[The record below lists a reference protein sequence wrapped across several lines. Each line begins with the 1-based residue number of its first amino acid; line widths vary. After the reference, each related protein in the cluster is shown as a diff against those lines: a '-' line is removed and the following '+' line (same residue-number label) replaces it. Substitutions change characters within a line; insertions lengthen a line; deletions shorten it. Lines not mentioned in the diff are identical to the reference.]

1 MLMSQQHLTDDED
14 DWEQM
19 MEHLVTE
26 DDTPVDNR
34 FSERQQ
40 RLLPAILFSSWEEGK
55 PFEALS
61 NVGLFYSLHGEPP
74 VVPDFMLSLQ
84 VEPRPVTGKKAD
96 RSYMTWIYGK
106 PPDLVIEVVSNREG
120 EELGRKLEI
129 YAKVRVTFYVVY
141 DPFQALGDREL
152 RAFRLVEG
160 KYLEMVPPTW
170 FPEVELGLTI
180 WDGPVEDVEARWLR
194 FTDVQGELLLT
205 PEEKAEASL
214 KEAREAVERAEEAD
228 SRADEASARA
238 ESSEARA
245 EESRARAEQS
255 EARAEQSEARA
266 KQSEARA
273 KQSEA
278 ELHQARANLEAMSK
292 KLRDLGIEP

>member
-1 MLMSQQHLTDDED
+1 MLMSQPHLTDDED
-14 DWEQM
+14 DWEEM
-19 MEHLVTE
+19 MAHLVTE
-26 DDTPVDNR
+26 DDAPVDNR

-61 NVGLFYSLHGEPP
+61 NVGLFYSLHGDPP

-96 RSYMTWIYGK
+96 RSYMTWVYGK

-120 EELGRKLEI
+120 EELGRKLEV
-129 YAKVRVTFYVVY
+129 YAKVRVTYYVVF
-141 DPFQALGDREL
+141 DPFRALGDREL

-194 FTDVQGELLLT
+194 FTDAQGELLLT

-214 KEAREAVERAEEAD
+214 KQAKEAVERAQ
-228 SRADEASARA
+228 RADTRADDSEARA
-238 ESSEARA
+238 AELQARA
-245 EESRARAEQS
+245 EESQARAEM
-255 EARAEQSEARA
+255 
-266 KQSEARA
+266 
-273 KQSEA
+273 SEA
-278 ELHQARANLEAMSK
+278 ELRQMRAELEAMSK
-292 KLRDLGIEP
+292 KLRDLGLEP